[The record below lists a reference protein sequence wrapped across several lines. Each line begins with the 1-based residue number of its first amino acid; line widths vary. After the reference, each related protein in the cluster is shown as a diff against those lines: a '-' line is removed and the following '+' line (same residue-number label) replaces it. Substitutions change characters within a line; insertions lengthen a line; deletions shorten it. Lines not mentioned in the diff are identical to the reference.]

1 MASSARTD
9 ALTAD
14 DSRVWALSERRMQSS
29 ETTMASLAPPR
40 AQRRLVG
47 GEGRCIFIG
56 VLVEDVFVGGHDNV
70 LYEDWMWVGASRHP
84 TNRLWALGGA
94 NDNGVLCED

>member
-1 MASSARTD
+1 MAD
-9 ALTAD
+9 AVVGGD
-14 DSRVWALSERRMQSS
+14 DVLVSP
-29 ETTMASLAPPR
+29 TMSPKAIG
-40 AQRRLVG
+40 G
-47 GEGRCIFIG
+47 GEGRLTFVG

-70 LYEDWMWVGASRHP
+70 LCEDWMWVGASRHP